1 MHANFSSP
9 DVDAAKSRAGRPLRA
24 REVSRGSHADGRRCP
39 GSAPTRS
46 KFKNVR
52 DFSYASPEFLGFAS
66 CPAPE
71 GCRAGREV
79 RRGMAAF
86 SLTKLVHRPDEPA
99 GVSPARTRRV
109 SHRATAGGRAAEAEQ
124 RQGRAYALCFV
135 SQSTKRKSDPAG
147 CHPAGCPSCP
157 APEGCRAGREVRRGM
172 AAFSLTKLVHRPDE
186 PAGVSP
192 ARGRS
197 PRHGRWKSSRGRVE
211 LTLCALSHKAQSVS
225 LTLLAGRTPR
235 FRLPPRFGAFGSA
248 GSGDAR
254 SDDGDAPDETASS
267 HD

>member
-1 MHANFSSP
+1 MP
-9 DVDAAKSRAGRPLRA
+9 PRAWPVGRW
-24 REVSRGSHADGRRCP
+24 RGLKFLADLMQTAG
-39 GSAPTRS
+39 GAWDSAPRGPNS
-46 KFKNVR
+46 RMCPISVMRPRN
-52 DFSYASPEFLGFAS
+52 SLASR
-66 CPAPE
+66 PARHQT
-71 GCRAGREV
+71 GAGQDAKCG
-79 RRGMAAF
+79 RGDGGV
-86 SLTKLVHRPDEPA
+86 SLTKLVHRPDQPA

-147 CHPAGCPSCP
+147 CHPAGCPARHLKGAGQDAKCG
-157 APEGCRAGREVRRGM
+157 EGWR
-172 AAFSLTKLVHRPDE
+172 AFSLTKLVHRPDE

-197 PRHGRWKSSRGRVE
+197 PRHGRWKSSRGRVQ

-235 FRLPPRFGAFGSA
+235 FRLPPRFGAFGLRGQRRCSF
-248 GSGDAR
+248 R
-254 SDDGDAPDETASS
+254 
-267 HD
+267 